1 MKRPRRR
8 LIAGEDCI
16 AAGRELWTSTSEV
29 QSAVYRLLRR
39 AVALLAILT
48 PMVTGAADVAASAP
62 QATVPALN
70 QVEALRLSQGVIGK
84 RPADYTLLNRQGT
97 PVRLSSFHGKPTLVS
112 FIYTGCFQVCPTN
125 TRSLREAVENLQ
137 SSVGRD
143 RFNVVSIGFN
153 QPFDS
158 PQAMR
163 SFAAQHAIAAPNW
176 DFLSPPADIVGAL
189 TGDFGFSYVETPAG
203 FDHVLAVTVVAAS
216 GAIYSQVYGDR
227 VTPDK
232 IGEPVRQLLR
242 NAPVPQNAGIDDVI
256 DRIRI
261 ICTVYDPTTGKY
273 RYDYGLILEIAGGA
287 TFALAMCWFFIGE
300 WWSRRRTRRGKASR
314 LGNGGSES
322 DFASASR

>member
-1 MKRPRRR
+1 MKKSRRR
-8 LIAGEDCI
+8 PISGQDCI
-16 AAGRELWTSTSEV
+16 FAQREWRSRTADARVATRRQLRIAAFLFSV
-29 QSAVYRLLRR
+29 
-39 AVALLAILT
+39 LT
-48 PMVTGAADVAASAP
+48 VVIAAAADTVAGLP
-62 QATVPALN
+62 QPPVPGLN
-70 QVEALRLSQGVIGK
+70 QTKALQLSQRVIGNK
-84 RPADYTLLNRQGT
+84 PADYTLLNRQGQ
-97 PVRLSSFHGKPTLVS
+97 PVRLSAFRGKPTLVS

-163 SFAAQHAIAAPNW
+163 SFAAQHAIAAANW
-176 DFLSPPADIVGAL
+176 EFLSPPIDIVGAL
-189 TGDFGFSYVETPAG
+189 ARDYGFSYVETAAG
-203 FDHVLAVTVVAAS
+203 FDHVLAVTVVDAS
-216 GAIYSQVYGDR
+216 GEIYAQVYGDR

-242 NAPVPQNAGIDDVI
+242 NAPVPRNMRIDDVI

-261 ICTVYDPTTGKY
+261 ICTVYDPKTGKY
-273 RYDYGLILEIAGGA
+273 RYDYGLILEIAGGC

-300 WWSRRRTRRGKASR
+300 WRSRRRDRRSKADGRSR
-314 LGNGGSES
+314 GSRES
-322 DFASASR
+322 DFASAPR